1 MAWGDFGYM
10 EGDELGKPYDMRLL
24 ARMAAQAKPVARTLL
39 LAGFIIMLS
48 AGLDLVL
55 PYLTRV
61 AIDDYILRQ
70 AYRVELSRAE
80 PSLAARLEKAAGS
93 HLLRGAEGVMFLPEN
108 IWRGLDPRLSA
119 AFVKA
124 GQVDLEPWY
133 LAPDAPGSR
142 EIAAQRP
149 GWFVSAGGRLLI
161 APQNLSRLSAGQ
173 TATLRGPDLSGLAWL
188 ALIFIGTSLAAF
200 LLGFWQHVLLE
211 QAGQQVML
219 GLRRRLY
226 SHLLSRSVEFFSK
239 NPVGKLV
246 TRLTNDV
253 NNINEMFRNTLV
265 ALFQDIFILLGIVA
279 MLLWLDLRLAAL
291 CLSLVPVIS
300 LMAYVFAR
308 MARNAFRAMQG
319 HLGRINSFFNETL
332 NGLNVVKLFRA
343 ESQGMAEFER
353 LNLAYYRAGLKQVK
367 VFAVFM
373 PLSDFFA
380 SLAVGLIVWYGGG
393 QVVQDQLSLGTL
405 VAFLFYV
412 QKFFRPVRDI
422 AEKYN
427 ILQAAM
433 ASAERIF
440 HLLDDNTALSRPE
453 GFTPAPERGQGR
465 VEFKGVSFG
474 YDPDRPVV
482 RGANFVIP
490 EGRTWAVVGPT
501 GAGKTSLVNLLLRAY
516 DPQEGR
522 VLLDG
527 VDLRAMSPAELSR
540 RVALVPQ
547 EVFLFAGT
555 VRENIHLERPWVDD
569 SSLARALSV
578 SGAEEFIAELPHG
591 LDTKIGEG
599 GRGLSAGQRQLIALA
614 RALAGSPRVLILD
627 EATASVDPESE
638 RLIQKA
644 LPAAMAGRT
653 SLVVAHRLSTIQN
666 ADTILVM
673 SKGRIVERGHH
684 GELLENGGLY
694 SKLVR
699 LNRLKTSP
707 AAS

>member
-1 MAWGDFGYM
+1 MPWGDFGYM
-10 EGDELGKPYDMRLL
+10 EGDKLGKPYDMRLL
-24 ARMAAQAKPVARTLL
+24 ARLAAQARPMARTLL
-39 LAGFIIMLS
+39 AAGLLIMMS

-55 PYLTRV
+55 PYLTRQ
-61 AIDDYILRQ
+61 AIDGYILRQ
-70 AYRVELSRAE
+70 AYRVELSRARPE
-80 PSLAARLEKAAGS
+80 LAGRLKKMAGGS
-93 HLLRGAEGVMFLPEN
+93 LLRGADGVVFVPERT
-108 IWRGLDPRLSA
+108 WRDLDPRLSA

-124 GQVDLEPWY
+124 DLVGFEPWY
-133 LAPDAPGSR
+133 LAPDEPGA
-142 EIAAQRP
+142 EEVFAQRP
-149 GWFVSAGGRLLI
+149 DWFARAGGRLLI
-161 APQNLSRLSAGQ
+161 APENLARLSAKQ
-173 TATLRGPDLSGLAWL
+173 TLTLRGPDLSGLAWL
-188 ALIFIGTSLAAF
+188 AVIFTCTSLAAF

-211 QAGQQVML
+211 RAGQQVML

-226 SHLLSRSVEFFSK
+226 SHLLSRSVRFFSE

-265 ALFQDIFILLGIVA
+265 ALFQDIFILFGIVA

-300 LMAYVFAR
+300 LMAYFFAR
-308 MARNAFRAMQG
+308 LARDAFRAMQG

-332 NGLNVVKLFRA
+332 SGLNVVKLFRA
-343 ESQGMAEFER
+343 EAQGMAEFER
-353 LNLAYYRAGLKQVK
+353 LNQAYFLAGIKQVK

-373 PLSDFFA
+373 PLSDLFA

-393 QVVQDQLSLGTL
+393 QVVRDQLSLGTL

-440 HLLDDNTALSRPE
+440 HLLDDKSELPRPDK
-453 GFTPAPERGQGR
+453 FTPPPANEKGR

-474 YDPDRPVV
+474 YDPQKPVV
-482 RGANFVIP
+482 RRADFIIP
-490 EGRTWAVVGPT
+490 SGQTWAVVGPT
-501 GAGKTSLVNLLLRAY
+501 GAGKTTLVGLLLRAY
-516 DPQEGR
+516 DPQQGR

-527 VDLRAMSPAELSR
+527 VDLRSLSPADLAR
-540 RVALVPQ
+540 MVALVPQ
-547 EVFLFAGT
+547 EVFLFSGT
-555 VRENIHLERPWVDD
+555 VRENTHLDRPWVDAD
-569 SSLARALSV
+569 SMEKALAA
-578 SGAEEFIAELPHG
+578 SGAMEFISGLPQG
-591 LDTKIGEG
+591 LDTKVGEG
-599 GRGLSAGQRQLIALA
+599 GRGLSAGQKQLIALA
-614 RALAGSPRVLILD
+614 RALAGSPRMLILD

-644 LPAAMAGRT
+644 LPAALAGRT

-666 ADTILVM
+666 ADQILVM
-673 SKGRIVERGHH
+673 SKGRIVERGRHE
-684 GELLENGGLY
+684 ELLGAGGLY

-699 LNRLKTSP
+699 LNRIKSRE
-707 AAS
+707 A

>member
-24 ARMAAQAKPVARTLL
+24 SRLAAQAKPMARTLL
-39 LAGFIIMLS
+39 LAGLIIMFS

-55 PYLTRV
+55 PYLTRQ
-61 AIDDYILRQ
+61 AIDGYILRQ

-80 PSLAARLEKAAGS
+80 PQFARRLETGAKGDM
-93 HLLRGAEGVMFLPEN
+93 LRGAKGVVFVPER
-108 IWRGLDPRLSA
+108 IWRDLDPRLSA

-124 GQVDLEPWY
+124 GLVDRDPWY
-133 LAPDAPGSR
+133 LAPDDPGAKQV
-142 EIAAQRP
+142 AAQQP
-149 GWFVSAGGRLLI
+149 DWFAAAGGRLLI
-161 APQNLSRLSAGQ
+161 APDNLSRLSAKQ
-173 TATLRGPDLSGLAWL
+173 TALLRGSDLSGLGWL
-188 ALIFIGTSLAAF
+188 ALIFTGTSIMGF
-200 LLGFWQHVLLE
+200 LLGFCQDVLLE
-211 QAGQQVML
+211 RAGQRVML
-219 GLRRRLY
+219 DLRRRLY
-226 SHLLSRSVEFFSK
+226 THLLSRSVDFFSK

-265 ALFQDIFILLGIVA
+265 ALCQDVFILTGIVA
-279 MLLWLDLRLAAL
+279 MLLWLDQRLAAL

-300 LMAYVFAR
+300 LMAYFFAR
-308 MARNAFRAMQG
+308 LARNAFRAMQG

-332 NGLNVVKLFRA
+332 SGLNVVKLFRA
-343 ESQGMAEFER
+343 EAQGMTEFKR
-353 LNLAYYRAGLKQVK
+353 LNNDYYRAGLMQVK

-373 PLSDFFA
+373 PLSDLFA

-393 QVVQDQLSLGTL
+393 QVVRDQLSLGTL

-440 HLLDDNTALSRPE
+440 HLLDDDTELPRPE
-453 GFTPAPERGQGR
+453 KFAPVPADGKGR

-474 YDPDRPVV
+474 YDPQKPVV
-482 RGANFVIP
+482 LGAEFVVP
-490 EGRTWAVVGPT
+490 EGQTWAVVGPT

-516 DPQEGR
+516 DPQHGT
-522 VLLDG
+522 VGLDG
-527 VDLRAMSPAELSR
+527 VDLRNMAPAELSR
-540 RVALVPQ
+540 MVCLVPQ

-555 VRENIHLERPWVDD
+555 VRENIHLDRSWVDEA
-569 SSLARALSV
+569 SLRQALSV
-578 SGAEEFIAELPHG
+578 SGAADFISELPDG
-591 LDTKIGEG
+591 LETRVGEG
-599 GRGLSAGQRQLIALA
+599 GRGLSAGQKQLIALA

-653 SLVVAHRLSTIQN
+653 SLVVAHRLSTIQH
-666 ADTILVM
+666 ADMILVM
-673 SKGRIVERGHH
+673 SKGRIVERGKHD
-684 GELLENGGLY
+684 ELLRSGGLY
-694 SKLVR
+694 GKLVR
-699 LNRLKTSP
+699 LNQLKARES
-707 AAS
+707 